1 MTKTRQNA
9 TRSTRNRTRRPIKVL
24 PISKRAPKT
33 GLSRVAQTVIAG
45 GTVLAAGAG
54 ATAAVLMRRE
64 VAKFAA
70 KIAAEA
76 VSAGH
81 SAGAFGGSLG
91 KSLRREATAIDLTR
105 LLTYAGLSKRPSL
118 LSRLWPSVGL
128 AAFVAAA
135 SAAIVLIAPRL
146 RSAGDETNRKNRTS
160 EPLSAEPRSV
170 GDSSST
176 HNSTGQVDGAS
187 YPT

>member
-1 MTKTRQNA
+1 MTKKLQNA
-9 TRSTRNRTRRPIKVL
+9 TRSTRNRTRRPIKAL
-24 PISKRAPKT
+24 PVSKRARTT
-33 GLSRVAQTVIAG
+33 GLSRVAQTLIAG
-45 GTVLAAGAG
+45 GTLLAAGAG

-64 VAKFAA
+64 VARFAA
-70 KIAAEA
+70 KVGAEA

-91 KSLRREATAIDLTR
+91 KSLKRDATAIDLTR
-105 LLTYAGLSKRPSL
+105 VLTYAGLSKRPSL
-118 LSRLWPSVGL
+118 LSRLWPVGL

-135 SAAIVLIAPRL
+135 STAIVLIAPRL
-146 RSAGDETNRKNRTS
+146 RAASDETNREKRTS
-160 EPLSAEPRSV
+160 EPWSGQPRSV